1 MANQKAKINDI
12 PLLTRDLCL
21 NVFDAEIKPYQGFR
35 KNNAPFFGGT
45 LSPFY
50 SKKQSISY
58 PDTFVGEDDTVYTFT
73 PFGLYVGDVSND
85 EKLLDMSQTSFV
97 SKKVVKF
104 EGYEVLSISPFLD
117 NYNADVNDYVDLDY
131 QVLAVGSDSL
141 LYILNS
147 DGTIDRRLGIQY
159 NYGDKV
165 HLFKVYN
172 GTYYFIAIGDSQSY
186 FNTTTSYGGSNPKQW
201 SMIHGIDG
209 YDIFNQVTSTDNG
222 SYFYTQQVGISTPG
236 TFTGVQG
243 VKLNIGF
250 GGTGSCAVDDI
261 VMNNKGEV
269 VFKKPFKYADRY
281 LFKGKISAF
290 DKNTNTLTVEVD
302 NDTYLENFGTDAPI
316 LTSLECDGN
325 FIQATFGINATQ
337 DFEVSTSYGD
347 IFREGAYFTKIG
359 DETAMTLTSVGIENT
374 NKVTHFSKGYKS
386 LVATT
391 DGIYCGT
398 PATIDGKY
406 PGGLSTNLT
415 PDIRLLYNEGC
426 VSGVSVI
433 SGLDTIGSMV
443 SGYGEVYD
451 YAPVGWATT
460 LNANFKRLSMVSY
473 KTTEGF
479 VVVSV
484 NKEVNTSL
492 KVLDNRYILLGIKS
506 YYNVYDTKKKTW
518 EHFAPDFN
526 NRYILM
532 INYRG
537 DDSTWDTFQNN
548 GKAATAVS
556 AYGAN
561 YEVLNT
567 SFPATIFAPYNFL
580 LPKNVSNLIGYGLD
594 SYSPDTDID
603 IYYGLQETD
612 GNAPEYRAS
621 LRNGSHYSNPKL
633 VGTIYAF
640 NTAAVPS
647 MFSDFIE
654 GHTNKGIIVESG
666 HSYFQSY
673 ANATRPIYLIDISTQ
688 LEGIEG
694 YFIIQGQYFAIVNG
708 VIYRFTQ
715 TGFNDSIVQVD
726 NMKLLGF
733 TPYEAIL
740 WSETNKTI
748 YSFTG
753 DSLLRPFT
761 QADSIENIY
770 SSKYNPNTQS
780 VYILTDDGA
789 YIFNSEQLLRLD
801 YNQYKETF
809 ITKKGVCFKNDEE
822 LLFISYNKVDGYE
835 VLPIELETQF
845 YGEGSSI
852 KSVNDCVY
860 IRFFSKDAETGKIE
874 ISSSCLTEGTYN
886 TDKKTIT
893 VNSGMWDKEHKT
905 LFVRYQPRYQAATG
919 FSVKIKSPFAIA
931 TLQIS
936 NTPETVQ
943 NAKYNI

>member
-50 SKKQSISY
+50 SKKQSIIS
-58 PDTFVGEDDTVYTFT
+58 PNTFVSEDENVYFFT
-73 PFGLYVGDVSND
+73 PLGLYVNEYD
-85 EKLLDMSQTSFV
+85 EEHKLLNSFQTSFV
-97 SKKVVKF
+97 NKKVVKF
-104 EGYEVLSISPFLD
+104 EGYEILAISPFTKT
-117 NYNADVNDYVDLDY
+117 YNAVVGRNVELDY
-131 QVLAVGSDSL
+131 CILAVGSDSL

-147 DGTIDRRLGIQY
+147 DGTVNRSLNIPY

-165 HLFKVYN
+165 HLFRVYN
-172 GTYYFIAIGDSQSY
+172 NAIDYYIALGDNKSY
-186 FNTTTSYGGSNPKQW
+186 FNSTTSHGGTNPKQW
-201 SMIHGIDG
+201 SMISGG
-209 YDIFNQVTSTDNG
+209 SADIYNQVISTDNS
-222 SYFYTQQVGISTPG
+222 SYFYYEVKSSVSFVGIEGAQAKVNGAT
-236 TFTGVQG
+236 V
-243 VKLNIGF
+243 
-250 GGTGSCAVDDI
+250 SCQLDDL
-261 VMNNKGEV
+261 VMNNKGEI
-269 VFKKPFKYADRY
+269 VFKKPLLHDGKYYFRGEVVKSETDNR
-281 LFKGKISAF
+281 L
-290 DKNTNTLTVEVD
+290 LTVEVD
-302 NDTYLENFGTDAPI
+302 TNVNMTSFGADAPI

-337 DFEVSTSYGD
+337 DFEVSTSYRD
-347 IFREGAYFTKIG
+347 IKHQKADFTKIG
-359 DETAMTLTSVGIENT
+359 NETAMTLTDVDVTRT
-374 NKVTHFSKGYKS
+374 NKVTTFSKGYKS
-386 LVATT
+386 LVATP

-398 PATIDGKY
+398 PTTIDGKY

-415 PDIRLLYNEGC
+415 EDIRLLYNEGC

-433 SGLDTIGSMV
+433 SSVDTIGSMV
-443 SGYGEVYD
+443 SGYGEIYD
-451 YAPVGWATT
+451 YAPVCWATT
-460 LNANFKRLSMVSY
+460 KDANNKSLSMVTY

-479 VVVSV
+479 VVISV
-484 NKEVNTSL
+484 NVDNNTSL
-492 KVLDNRYILLGIKS
+492 KVLDNRYILLSIKS
-506 YYNVYDTKKKTW
+506 YYNVYDTKNKTW

-526 NRYILM
+526 NRYIFM
-532 INYRG
+532 ADYSS

-561 YEVLNT
+561 YEVLNIA
-567 SFPATIFAPYNFL
+567 FPATIFAPYNFL
-580 LPKNVSNLIGYGLD
+580 LPKNITTLKGYGLD
-594 SYSPDTDID
+594 CYSPDADID

-612 GNAPEYRAS
+612 GNAPEYKES
-621 LRNGSHYSNPKL
+621 WRNDSGYSNPKL
-633 VGTIYAF
+633 VGTFYAF

-647 MFSDFIE
+647 IFSDFIE

-733 TPYEAIL
+733 TPYEAIF

-761 QADSIENIY
+761 QADSIETIY

-789 YIFNSEQLLRLD
+789 YIFSSEQLLRLD

-822 LLFISYNKVDGYE
+822 LLFISYNKADGYE

-860 IRFFSKDAETGKIE
+860 IRFFSKDLAVGKIE
-874 ISSSCLTEGTYN
+874 ISASCLTEGTYN
-886 TDKKTIT
+886 TETKTIA

-905 LFVRYQPRYQAATG
+905 MFIRYQPRFQAATG

>member
-35 KNNAPFFGGT
+35 KNNAPFYGGT

-50 SKKQSISY
+50 SKKQSIAY
-58 PDTFVGEDDTVYTFT
+58 PDTFVSEDETVYFFT
-73 PFGLYVGDVSND
+73 PFGLFVNEYD
-85 EKLLDMSQTSFV
+85 EEHKLLGMVQTSFV

-104 EGYEVLSISPFLD
+104 EGYEVLAIAPFTKT
-117 NYNADVNDYVDLDY
+117 YNAVVGRNVELDY
-131 QVLAVGSDSL
+131 CILAVGSDSL

-147 DGTIDRRLGIQY
+147 DGTINRSLNVTY

-172 GTYYFIAIGDSQSY
+172 DAIDYYIAIGNKYY
-186 FNTTTSYGGSNPKQW
+186 FNSATSSDASNPKQW
-201 SMIHGIDG
+201 SMIPNVDD
-209 YDIFNQVTSTDNG
+209 YDIFNKVVSDGND
-222 SYFYTQQVGISTPG
+222 SYFYRQESGVITPG
-236 TFTGVQG
+236 TFIPIQG
-243 VKLNIGF
+243 VNLTIGD
-250 GGTGSCAVDDI
+250 GTGSCTVDDM

-269 VFKKPFKYADRY
+269 VFKKPPKYADKY
-281 LFKGKISAF
+281 FFKGHISGY
-290 DKNTNTLTVEVD
+290 DYNTNTLTVYVD
-302 NDTYLENFGTDAPI
+302 RSAYLKNFGTDAPI
-316 LTSLECDGN
+316 LTDLVCDGN

-337 DFEVSTSYGD
+337 DFEVSTSLGLLY
-347 IFREGAYFTKIG
+347 REKADFTKIG
-359 DETAMTLTSVGIENT
+359 SETAMTLTYVDATRGN
-374 NKVTHFSKGYKS
+374 NVVTTFSKGYKS
-386 LVATT
+386 LVATQ

-398 PATIDGKY
+398 PTTINGKY

-415 PDIRLLYNEGC
+415 DDIRLLYNEGC

-433 SGLDTIGSMV
+433 SGADTIGSMV
-443 SGYGEVYD
+443 SGYGEIYD
-451 YAPVGWATT
+451 YAPVCWGTT
-460 LNANFKRLSMVSY
+460 KDANNKSRSMVTY

-484 NKEVNTSL
+484 NVDYNTSL

-526 NRYILM
+526 NRYIFM
-532 INYRG
+532 INSNN
-537 DDSTWDTFQNN
+537 DDTNWATFQNN

-580 LPKNVSNLIGYGLD
+580 LPKNVSNLIGFGLD

-603 IYYGLQETD
+603 VYYGLQETD
-612 GNAPEYRAS
+612 GNAPEYKAS

-633 VGTIYAF
+633 VGTFYAF

-733 TPYEAIL
+733 TPYEAIF

-822 LLFISYNKVDGYE
+822 LLFISYNKADGYE

-860 IRFFSKDAETGKIE
+860 IRFFSKDLAVGKIE
-874 ISSSCLTEGTYN
+874 ISASCLTEGTYN
-886 TDKKTIT
+886 TDKKTIA

-905 LFVRYQPRYQAATG
+905 MFVRYQPRFQAATG

-936 NTPETVQ
+936 NAPETVQ

>member
-1 MANQKAKINDI
+1 MANQKAKINNI

-21 NVFDAEIKPYQGFR
+21 NVFDGEIKPYEGFR
-35 KNNAPFFGGT
+35 KNNAPFFGGV

-50 SKKQSISY
+50 SKKQSIAS
-58 PDTFVGEDDTVYTFT
+58 PDTFVGEDETVYTFK
-73 PFGLYVGDVSND
+73 PFGLYAGEN
-85 EKLLDMSQTSFV
+85 KILDMNQTSFV

-104 EGYEVLSISPFLD
+104 DGYEVLAISPYSKT
-117 NYNADVNDYVDLDY
+117 YNSDVGRNIDLDY
-131 QVLAVGSDSL
+131 AVLAVGSDSL

-147 DGTIDRRLGIQY
+147 DGTIDESLNVPY
-159 NYGDKV
+159 SYGDKV
-165 HLFKVYN
+165 HMFK
-172 GTYYFIAIGDSQSY
+172 YYFGGAYYIAVGGDSY
-186 FNTTTSYGGSNPKQW
+186 FNSNTSQGGNVDAKQW
-201 SMIHGIDG
+201 AMKSGGPFQI
-209 YDIFNQVTSTDNG
+209 YNQVYANN
-222 SYFYTQQVGISTPG
+222 SYFYYESGTIPLTSFESISIR
-236 TFTGVQG
+236 
-243 VKLNIGF
+243 LNGASVASYNANDLI
-250 GGTGSCAVDDI
+250 
-261 VMNNKGEV
+261 MNNKGQIL
-269 VFKKPFKYADRY
+269 FIKPVSYNGNY
-281 LFKGKISAF
+281 YFKGTVSTADTTYKTLVI
-290 DKNTNTLTVEVD
+290 DVNTDSYITS
-302 NDTYLENFGTDAPI
+302 FGSDAPI
-316 LTSLECDGN
+316 LTNFECDGN
-325 FIQATFGINATQ
+325 FIQATFGINATK
-337 DFEVSTSYGD
+337 DFELAYNYGNVK
-347 IFREGAYFTKIG
+347 REKADFTKING
-359 DETAMTLTSVGIENT
+359 ETAMALKEIEVKRST
-374 NKVTHFSKGYKS
+374 GTMHFSKGYKS

-398 PATIDGKY
+398 PTTIDGKY

-415 PDIRLLYNEGC
+415 DDIRLLYNEGC

-433 SGLDTIGSMV
+433 SGNDTIGSMV
-443 SGYGEVYD
+443 SGYGEIYD
-451 YAPVGWATT
+451 YAPVCYESTKNLGG
-460 LNANFKRLSMVSY
+460 KSLSMVAF

-479 VVVSV
+479 VLISV
-484 NKEVNTSL
+484 NVDQNTSL

-506 YYNVYDTKKKTW
+506 YYNVYDTKTKTW
-518 EHFAPDFN
+518 KHFAPDFN
-526 NRYILM
+526 NRYIFM
-532 INYRG
+532 TDYSG
-537 DDSTWDTFQNN
+537 GYSTWETYQNN

-567 SFPATIFAPYNFL
+567 TFPATIFAPYNFL
-580 LPKNVSNLIGYGLD
+580 LPKDITTLKGYGLD
-594 SYSPDTDID
+594 CYSPDTDVD

-612 GNAPEYRAS
+612 GNAPEYKES
-621 LRNGSHYSNPKL
+621 WRNGSSYSNPKL
-633 VGTIYAF
+633 ARTIYAF

-647 MFSDFIE
+647 IFSDFIE

-733 TPYEAIL
+733 TPYEAIF

-761 QADSIENIY
+761 QADSIETIY

-789 YIFNSEQLLRLD
+789 YIFSSEQLLRLE

-809 ITKKGVCFKNDEE
+809 ITKKGVCFKNDNE
-822 LLFISYNKVDGYE
+822 LLFISYNKADGYE
-835 VLPIELETQF
+835 VLPIELETEF
-845 YGEGSSI
+845 YGEGNSVKSI
-852 KSVNDCVY
+852 NDCVY
-860 IRFFSKDAETGKIE
+860 IRFFSKDMATGKIE
-874 ISSSCLTEGTYN
+874 ISSSTLTEGTYL
-886 TDKKTIT
+886 TETKTIA
-893 VNSGMWDKEHKT
+893 VNSGMWDKVHKT
-905 LFVRYQPRYQAATG
+905 LFIRYQPRYQSATG
-919 FSVKIKSPFAIA
+919 FNIKIKSPFAIA

-943 NAKYNI
+943 NAKYNV

>member
-1 MANQKAKINDI
+1 MANQKAKMNNI
-12 PLLTRDLCL
+12 PLLTRELNL
-21 NVFDAEIKPYQGFR
+21 NVFDADIKPYQGFR
-35 KNNAPFFGGT
+35 KNNAPFFGGV

-50 SKKQSISY
+50 SKKQSIAST
-58 PDTFVGEDDTVYTFT
+58 DAFVGEDETVYTFT
-73 PFGLYVGDVSND
+73 PFGLYFGETIKNVISD
-85 EKLLDMSQTSFV
+85 ENRLLDKSQTSFV
-97 SKKVVKF
+97 SKKIVEF
-104 EGYEVLSISPFLD
+104 EGYEVLAISP
-117 NYNADVNDYVDLDY
+117 YQTDYSQATLGYTSIDY
-131 QVLAVGSDSL
+131 LVLAVGSDSL

-147 DGTIDRRLGIQY
+147 DGTIKKALNIPY

-165 HLFKVYN
+165 HLFKIYQN
-172 GTYYFIAIGDSQSY
+172 GDTFIAVGNKAY
-186 FNTTTSYGGSNPKQW
+186 FLDTPLNDIQNPKQW
-201 SMIHGIDG
+201 SMTYNNG
-209 YDIFNQVTSTDNG
+209 YYFLNMVSDDN
-222 SYFYTQQVGISTPG
+222 SSHFYTIKGGVFPVDIISISTVQAKVYG
-236 TFTGVQG
+236 TT
-243 VKLNIGF
+243 
-250 GGTGSCAVDDI
+250 VDCSPDDM

-269 VFKKPFKYADRY
+269 VLKKPVAYNNKYF
-281 LFKGKISAF
+281 FKGKISKDDSTVGAYI
-290 DKNTNTLTVEVD
+290 DIDTNI
-302 NDTYLENFGTDAPI
+302 YMENFGNDAPI
-316 LTSLECDGN
+316 LTNLECDGN
-325 FIQATFGINATQ
+325 FIQASFGINATK
-337 DFEVSTSYGD
+337 DFRVYSNNSVN
-347 IFREGAYFTKIG
+347 IKREKAYFTKING
-359 DETAMTLTSVGIENT
+359 ETAMTLTNVEINR
-374 NKVTHFSKGYKS
+374 KYLFKHFSKGYKS

-391 DGIYCGT
+391 DGLYCGT
-398 PATIDGKY
+398 PTTIDGKY

-415 PDIRLLYNEGC
+415 DDIRLLYNEGC

-433 SGLDTIGSMV
+433 SGNDTIGSMV
-443 SGYGEVYD
+443 SGYGEIYD
-451 YAPVGWATT
+451 YAPIGWETI
-460 LNANFKRLSMVSY
+460 NNKSMVTF

-479 VVVSV
+479 VVISV
-484 NKEVNTSL
+484 GIEENTSL

-506 YYNVYDTKKKTW
+506 YYNVYDTKTKTW
-518 EHFAPDFN
+518 KHFAPDFN
-526 NRYILM
+526 NRYIFM
-532 INYRG
+532 TDYSG
-537 DDSTWDTFQNN
+537 SYSTWETFQNN

-567 SFPATIFAPYNFL
+567 TFPATIFAPYNFL
-580 LPKNVSNLIGYGLD
+580 LPKDITTLKGYGLD
-594 SYSPDTDID
+594 CYSPDTDVD

-612 GNAPEYRAS
+612 GNAPEYKES
-621 LRNGSHYSNPKL
+621 WRNGSSYSNPKL
-633 VGTIYAF
+633 DRTIYAF

-647 MFSDFIE
+647 IFSDFIE

-673 ANATRPIYLIDISTQ
+673 ANATKPIYLIDISTQ

-733 TPYEAIL
+733 TPYEAIF

-753 DSLLRPFT
+753 DSLLRPLT
-761 QADSIENIY
+761 QADSIETIY

-789 YIFNSEQLLRLD
+789 YIFSSEQLLRLE

-822 LLFISYNKVDGYE
+822 LLFISYNKTDGYE

-845 YGEGSSI
+845 YGEGSSV
-852 KSVNDCVY
+852 KSINDCVY
-860 IRFFSKDAETGKIE
+860 IRLFSKDAETGKVE
-874 ISSSCLTEGTYN
+874 ISSSCLTEGIYN
-886 TDKKTIT
+886 TDTKTFSI
-893 VNSGMWDKEHKT
+893 NSGMWDKDHKT
-905 LFVRYQPRYQAATG
+905 IFIRYQPRYQAATG
-919 FSVKIKSPFAIA
+919 FSVKIKSPFPIA

-943 NAKYNI
+943 NSKYNI